1 MHLED
6 NLLFEGGNVFK
17 TADGKAATTRIA
29 RENVV
34 ATVQW
39 LEQLTGL
46 NLQDNMLGSTGRAAT
61 SGDLDLGI
69 DSTKISKDVLIK
81 QLLKRGI
88 KADDIKKSGDAVHL
102 KTPILG
108 DPSNGYV
115 QTDFMFSDNPTL
127 QHFSL
132 MGGAE
137 GSQFKGLHRAILMA
151 SIAKAQNM
159 KWSPKFGLVDR
170 VTNEVISTDPKEIA
184 VKLLGQGNTPKNLVS
199 VETIVK
205 AIKDR
210 PDFEQLVA
218 DAKEKFAIDDLVL
231 PESAVLPGT
240 GAWYRQFINKRV

>member
-1 MHLED
+1 MILH
-6 NLLFEGGNVFK
+6 EGGNVFK
-17 TADGKAATTRIA
+17 DKEGRPGTERIS

-34 ATVQW
+34 PTVQW

-46 NLQDNMLGSTGRAAT
+46 SLQDNMLGTTGRAAT
-61 SGDLDLGI
+61 SGDLDLGV
-69 DSTKISKDVLIK
+69 DATKISKDVLVK

-108 DPSNGYV
+108 DASNGFV

-127 QHFSL
+127 QQFAL
-132 MGGAE
+132 LGGSE
-137 GSQFKGLHRAILMA
+137 GSDFKGVHRAILLA

-170 VTNEVISTDPKEIA
+170 ETNEVISADPKEIA
-184 VKLLGQGNTPKNLVS
+184 VRLLGQGHAPKDLNT
-199 VETIVK
+199 VETIIK
-205 AIKDR
+205 AVKDR

-218 DAKEKFAIDDLVL
+218 DAKENFARDNLVL
-231 PESAVLPGT
+231 PESRPLPGT
-240 GAWYRQFINKRV
+240 GAWFRSWKNRNI

>member
-1 MHLED
+1 MKI
-6 NLLFEGGNVFK
+6 FEGGNVFK
-17 TADGKAATTRIA
+17 DPKGVPATERIS

-34 ATVQW
+34 PTVQW

-46 NLQDNMLGSTGRAAT
+46 GLQDNMLGSTGRAAT
-61 SGDLDLGI
+61 SGDLDLGV

-127 QHFSL
+127 QQFAL
-132 MGGAE
+132 QGGSE
-137 GSQFKGLHRAILMA
+137 GSQFKGVHRAILLA

-170 VTNEVISTDPKEIA
+170 GTDEVITADPKEIA
-184 VKLLGQGNTPKNLVS
+184 VKLLGQGHSPKDLTT
-199 VETIVK
+199 VETIIK
-205 AIKDR
+205 AVKDR

-218 DAKEKFAIDDLVL
+218 DAKENFGRDNLVL
-231 PESAVLPGT
+231 PESRPLPGT
-240 GAWYRQFINKRV
+240 GAWFRSWKNRSI